1 MSLSALAWGPGHPSI
16 VTFDE
21 KELLAYDSESEG
33 PKWRLELEK
42 PIAGVV
48 LADATFLDLGDAS
61 SPFRTPAAVGAV
73 LAVDEEGRLHAVD
86 ASSGR
91 KIGDVGPFGKPRSL
105 AASAVGQGIAVAVP
119 GKVCIWRKGTKSETM
134 LDATAVAFSIDGAT
148 LAIATEQGVVKMF
161 DLTGL
166 DGQDDL
172 REVLSFDAKGP
183 VNDLVQHPSGAWLVA
198 GSRAT
203 LLVDGPNSERTLEK
217 IPVGAKLVRFDARG
231 TRVAAQLSQ
240 RQILVY
246 EWPQLSVLTRIEYTE
261 RPVRGIAFG
270 SKDWLGVAMDHGDGN
285 KIDVITNAVHRT
297 DTHPGR
303 QHRSWSL
310 YVEGGKKPAAAS
322 GGSAGYSAS
331 DEDAIRRMREP
342 SGGDSGGG
350 FGRGGRIGI
359 ITILSIG
366 LLCLKLCVRLGG
378 SSSSYTPSYSSSSGY
393 TPRAT
398 CDQACA
404 TERVS
409 KVVDDCAKAGCS
421 GDANEAATAL
431 AAGDCGGAQAALA
444 RLPKDSP
451 LAPLLGIDK
460 LLAEMGVREA
470 CSAGAVVAKAK
481 KKITHPKLIRFGT
494 SALEQKTESIPE
506 IDATV
511 GERPRTAWTS
521 PDGIL
526 FVGGIDGSDERNAV
540 IHRRTPDG
548 KWDHSVLGRIS
559 GDDPPFAIA
568 GLSATDVYA
577 VAGSTLAHWDGKQW
591 QDIAAPDEAKLAGLT
606 STTSDVYLTMTN
618 DELETVYRRTKAQ
631 WVKDSDLGF
640 QRVRAGGSAVWA
652 TGMSLE
658 KPAVFLRGGDGKWTK
673 KAGAVPDAGAE
684 ASFDALWV
692 SPSGDPFVFTDETVL
707 RGANAGTK
715 WTESEL
721 VFPGTPVAVWGRSSN
736 DIYAARSAR
745 FMHFDGKQWA
755 VDAYVGKAVAISG
768 TAKEVFVIRADE

>member
-16 VTFDE
+16 VTFDD

-33 PKWRLELEK
+33 PKWRLELDK

-61 SPFRTPAAVGAV
+61 SPFRTPAAVNAV
-73 LAVDEEGRLHAVD
+73 LAVDEEGRMHAVD

-148 LAIATEQGVVKMF
+148 LAVATEQGVVKMF

-166 DGQDDL
+166 DGVESL

-217 IPVGAKLVRFDARG
+217 IPVGAKVVRFDARG

-261 RPVRGIAFG
+261 RPVRGLAFG
-270 SKDWLGVAMDHGDGN
+270 NKDWLGVAMDYGDGN
-285 KIDVITNAVHRT
+285 KIDVVTNAVHRT

-322 GGSAGYSAS
+322 GGAGFSQS

-342 SGGDSGGG
+342 SSGDSGGG

-359 ITILSIG
+359 ISILSIG
-366 LLCLKLCVRLGG
+366 LLCLKLCVRLGSSG
-378 SSSSYTPSYSSSSGY
+378 SSYSPSYSSSSGY
-393 TPRAT
+393 TPPAT

-409 KVVDDCAKAGCS
+409 KVVADCARAGCS
-421 GDANEAATAL
+421 SDANEAATAL
-431 AAGDCGGAQAALA
+431 AAGDCSGTQTALA
-444 RLPKDSP
+444 RIPKDSSA
-451 LAPLLGIDK
+451 APLLGIDK

-481 KKITHPKLIRFGT
+481 KKITHPKLVRLAGT
-494 SALEQKTESIPE
+494 QLTESTESIPE
-506 IDATV
+506 PRPTD
-511 GERPRTAWTS
+511 GEKPRSAWTA
-521 PDGIL
+521 PDGTL
-526 FVGGIDGSDERNAV
+526 FVLAVTGGSPSVV
-540 IHRRTPDG
+540 IHRRTPAG
-548 KWDHSVLGRIS
+548 TWDTIHDESLEDSEHGLS
-559 GDDPPFAIA
+559 IA

-577 VAGSTLAHWDGKQW
+577 TFDKKLFHFDGKKLEPAKGPSDDVLATATTK
-591 QDIAAPDEAKLAGLT
+591 QDVFVVTGASPNAILRRRGAEWEREKLPEGT
-606 STTSDVYLTMTN
+606 SGASLHTGGAWAWTTGIDKEGVEVPVARSPEGTWSI
-618 DELETVYRRTKAQ
+618 K
-631 WVKDSDLGF
+631 
-640 QRVRAGGSAVWA
+640 RV
-652 TGMSLE
+652 
-658 KPAVFLRGGDGKWTK
+658 
-673 KAGAVPDAGAE
+673 GADAGATSFE
-684 ASFDALWV
+684 ASWV
-692 SPSGDPFVFTDETVL
+692 TPSGDPLFFAEDVVL
-707 RGANAGTK
+707 RGSNGGAKWTSDDFILAGTVR
-715 WTESEL
+715 S
-721 VFPGTPVAVWGRSSN
+721 VW
-736 DIYAARSAR
+736 ARSTTDVFAATYTTV
-745 FMHFDGKQWA
+745 MHFDGKAWTRTSQT
-755 VDAYVGKAVAISG
+755 GKGIVLSG
-768 TAKEVFVIRADE
+768 TAKEVFVVRADD